1 MPRRDECFRYRE
13 ADSAV
18 SAGDENSAWSG
29 HESKR
34 NGQEYSSAVERET
47 QSLTSLPTA
56 PADERSSR
64 MVSYTISMAL
74 RLVCL
79 YLCFVVP
86 GWWILIPAFG
96 VIVLPAVAVMV
107 ANVVHA
113 PGSQQGSTIRPN
125 LSSLPPGS

>member
-1 MPRRDECFRYRE
+1 MPCRDKRLGNRE
-13 ADSAV
+13 TDSAV
-18 SAGDENSAWSG
+18 SAGDKDCAWSG
-29 HESKR
+29 HELKR

-79 YLCFVVP
+79 YLCFIVP